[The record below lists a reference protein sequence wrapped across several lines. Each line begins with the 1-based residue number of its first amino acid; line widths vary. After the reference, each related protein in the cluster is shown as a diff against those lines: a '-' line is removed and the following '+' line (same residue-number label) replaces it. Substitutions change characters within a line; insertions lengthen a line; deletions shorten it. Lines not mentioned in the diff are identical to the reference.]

1 MALKVA
7 VLMGGMSAEREISI
21 VTGRAIAGALREL
34 GHEVLEMDAGREL
47 PLELAREAPD
57 AAFMALH
64 GRGGEDGTV
73 QGLLEIMR
81 IPYTGC
87 SVLASAATMDKVF
100 TKRILSSHRI
110 RVADD
115 VVVNRGDSIG
125 DATEEI
131 KRRLS
136 YPVIVKPASEG
147 SSIGVSEVKS
157 EAELAGALD
166 LVFGCDGTALVEK
179 FITGRQLTVGLIG
192 SGPQVLPV
200 VEISTPEG
208 FYDFRAKYESD
219 RTVYTV
225 PASLDTGISDEVQ
238 RFALDSFNALGCE
251 GVARVDIILEQG
263 TGALFVLEINT
274 IPGMTA
280 TSLLPKAAAVAGIGF
295 NDVVSL
301 ILDGARLK
309 VELPG

>member
-1 MALKVA
+1 MNFSTRAVPSHLKTTS
-7 VLMGGMSAEREISI
+7 SA
-21 VTGRAIAGALREL
+21 
-34 GHEVLEMDAGREL
+34 
-47 PLELAREAPD
+47 P
-57 AAFMALH
+57 
-64 GRGGEDGTV
+64 
-73 QGLLEIMR
+73 
-81 IPYTGC
+81 
-87 SVLASAATMDKVF
+87 ASSASLFTSLTPNVSTMDKVF
-100 TKRILSSHRI
+100 TKRILSSNEI

-131 KRRLS
+131 GRRLS

-166 LVFGCDGTALVEK
+166 VVFRCDGTALVEK
-179 FITGRQLTVGLIG
+179 FITGRQLTVGLVG
-192 SGPQVLPV
+192 SGPHVLPV
-200 VEISTPEG
+200 VEISTHEG
-208 FYDFRAKYESD
+208 FYDFRAKYESEE
-219 RTVYTV
+219 TVYTV
-225 PASLDTGISDEVQ
+225 PAPLGTGLSDEVQ
-238 RFALDSFNALGCE
+238 RVALDSFNALGCE
-251 GVARVDIILEQG
+251 GVARVDIMLEEG
-263 TGALFVLEINT
+263 TDALFVLEINT